1 MAEFTE
7 LTWEGSRGASRA
19 ARAAGPGTEGTAL
32 LGDQGLC
39 LAMPLPRTRV
49 VPKVPERCDSQ
60 RRVRPGTEAGKRAV
74 GEAGRGWP
82 LCAEPPAE

>member
-49 VPKVPERCDSQ
+49 APKVPERMRISEK
-60 RRVRPGTEAGKRAV
+60 GTPWHRGGQAGS
-74 GEAGRGWP
+74 GRGRAGLAS
-82 LCAEPPAE
+82 LC